1 MGMGMDTIS
10 RATEP
15 FWQTPMAVLD
25 VLGSAKAGTLLFSLF
40 LFIAALELLRASSGV
55 VAALARIIA
64 VVAVAMASATAV
76 YGDYLAPPA
85 TAMLTRIGLQERH
98 QDQALVA
105 VLGVAAM
112 GVAYGA
118 GRFEAGPQQIVKFKR
133 GGSFGWQ
140 RALQAGAPPVQSVS
154 ERLQSR
160 LATHNPKRPVQRTYR
175 GPRPLRG

>member
-1 MGMGMDTIS
+1 MDTIS

-25 VLGSAKAGTLLFSLF
+25 VLGSANAGTLLFSLF
-40 LFIAALELLRASSGV
+40 LFIAALELLRGSSGV
-55 VAALARIIA
+55 VAAFARIIA
-64 VVAVAMASATAV
+64 VVALVMASATAV

-118 GRFEAGPQQIVKFKR
+118 GRFEAGPQIVKFER
-133 GGSFGWQ
+133 ARSFGWG
-140 RALQAGAPPVQSVS
+140 RALQSGTPVHSVS

-175 GPRPLRG
+175 GPRQLRG

>member
-25 VLGSAKAGTLLFSLF
+25 ALGNAQAGTLLFSLF
-40 LFIAALELLRASSGV
+40 VFIAALELLRSGSGL
-55 VAALARIIA
+55 VAGIARIIA
-64 VVAVAMASATAV
+64 VIALVMASATAI

-85 TAMLTRIGLQERH
+85 AAMLTRVGLHEHH

-105 VLGVAAM
+105 MLGVAAM
-112 GVAYGA
+112 GVAFGA
-118 GRFEAGPQQIVKFKR
+118 GRFEASPARIVRFER
-133 GGSFGWQ
+133 ARSLGWG
-140 RALQAGAPPVQSVS
+140 RAGEPPAPSVS

-160 LATHNPKRPVQRTYR
+160 QATHNPKRAAQRTYR